1 MTTAIETTSLTP
13 RPVAGN
19 TPLWA
24 AVGVLSAAVLAMGG
38 TMLYR
43 QGAQS
48 VVTPVAAL
56 SAAPQQVAA
65 LKLAAPA
72 TTAAVAD
79 DLVESPA
86 APVKKVV
93 IKPAPRPAPA
103 PHYSHPA
110 PQPYPARYANTRAVN
125 HPAAESGQYAGS
137 YPASYPR
144 ASVCATC
151 GSVES
156 VTAVERASKP
166 APISV
171 GSVAGGVIGAA
182 LGSQVGG
189 GNGRTLATVIGALGG
204 GYAGH
209 VIEGQVRKDTVY
221 QVGVRMEDGTQ
232 RVVEVAQAPRVGSR
246 VTVDGNTIN
255 SNEGVA
261 YRAPAPVMV
270 RAPATSYGQPQAFY
284 AGQ

>member
-1 MTTAIETTSLTP
+1 MTTATESTTTLTA
-13 RPVAGN
+13 RPVAGSA

-24 AVGVLSAAVLAMGG
+24 AVGVLGAAVLAMGG

-48 VVTPVAAL
+48 AVTPVAAL

-86 APVKKVV
+86 APVRKVV
-93 IKPAPRPAPA
+93 VKPAPRPAPA
-103 PHYSHPA
+103 PHYSQPA
-110 PQPYPARYANTRAVN
+110 PQSYPARYATTRTVN
-125 HPAAESGQYAGS
+125 HPAESGPYNGG

-144 ASVCATC
+144 VSTCATC

-156 VTAVERASKP
+156 VTAVQRASQP
-166 APISV
+166 GPISV

-182 LGSQVGG
+182 LGSQVGAAMAA
-189 GNGRTLATVIGALGG
+189 RWQLSSA
-204 GYAGH
+204 
-209 VIEGQVRKDTVY
+209 RW
-221 QVGVRMEDGTQ
+221 
-232 RVVEVAQAPRVGSR
+232 VAAM
-246 VTVDGNTIN
+246 
-255 SNEGVA
+255 
-261 YRAPAPVMV
+261 PVM
-270 RAPATSYGQPQAFY
+270 
-284 AGQ
+284 

>member
-1 MTTAIETTSLTP
+1 MTTATESTLTA
-13 RPVAGN
+13 RPMPGSA

-48 VVTPVAAL
+48 MVTPVAAL
-56 SAAPQQVAA
+56 SAAPQQAAA

-93 IKPAPRPAPA
+93 VKPTPRPAPT
-103 PHYSHPA
+103 PRYYQPA
-110 PQPYPARYANTRAVN
+110 PQSYPARYTSTRAVN
-125 HPAAESGQYAGS
+125 HPAAESGQYAAP
-137 YPASYPR
+137 YPASYSR
-144 ASVCATC
+144 ASACATC

-156 VTAVERASKP
+156 VTAVQRPSQP

-221 QVGVRMEDGTQ
+221 QVGVRMEDGTR
-232 RVVEVAQAPRVGSR
+232 RVVEVGQAPSVGSR
-246 VTVDGNTIN
+246 VTVDGNTLR
-255 SNEGVA
+255 SSEGAA
-261 YRAPAPVMV
+261 YRAAAPVMV
-270 RAPATSYGQPQAFY
+270 SAPATGYGQPQAY
-284 AGQ
+284 YTGQ

>member
-1 MTTAIETTSLTP
+1 MTTAIESTSLTP

-24 AVGVLSAAVLAMGG
+24 AGGVLSAAVLAMGG

-48 VVTPVAAL
+48 VMAPVAAVP
-56 SAAPQQVAA
+56 AAPQQVAV

-72 TTAAVAD
+72 TSGDLAD
-79 DLVESPA
+79 DLVEKPA

-93 IKPAPRPAPA
+93 VKPVPRPAPA
-103 PHYSHPA
+103 PRYSQAA
-110 PQPYPARYANTRAVN
+110 PQPYPASYPTSRAVN
-125 HPAAESGQYAGS
+125 EPATYAGNYPVS
-137 YPASYPR
+137 YSR

-221 QVGVRMEDGTQ
+221 QVGVRMEDGTR
-232 RVVEVAQAPRVGSR
+232 RVVEVGQAPSIGSR
-246 VTVDGNTIN
+246 VTVDGNTIS

>member
-24 AVGVLSAAVLAMGG
+24 AVSVLGAAVLAMGG

-48 VVTPVAAL
+48 VMAPVAAVP
-56 SAAPQQVAA
+56 AAPQQVAV

-72 TTAAVAD
+72 TSGNLAD
-79 DLVESPA
+79 DLVEKPA

-93 IKPAPRPAPA
+93 VKPAPRPAPA
-103 PHYSHPA
+103 PRYSQAARQPRPA
-110 PQPYPARYANTRAVN
+110 SYPTSRAANE
-125 HPAAESGQYAGS
+125 PATYAGN
-137 YPASYPR
+137 YPASYSR

-171 GSVAGGVIGAA
+171 GSVTGGVIGAA

-221 QVGVRMEDGTQ
+221 QVGVRMEDGTR
-232 RVVEVAQAPRVGSR
+232 RVVEVGQAPSIGSR
-246 VTVDGNTIN
+246 VTVDGNTIS

>member
-1 MTTAIETTSLTP
+1 MTTAIESTSLTP

-38 TMLYR
+38 TLLYR

-48 VVTPVAAL
+48 VMAPVAAVP
-56 SAAPQQVAA
+56 AVPQQVAV

-72 TTAAVAD
+72 TSSNLVD
-79 DLVESPA
+79 DLVEKPA

-93 IKPAPRPAPA
+93 VKPAPRPAPA
-103 PHYSHPA
+103 PRYAQAA
-110 PQPYPARYANTRAVN
+110 PQPYPA
-125 HPAAESGQYAGS
+125 S
-137 YPASYPR
+137 YPTSRAANDPATYSGNYPVSYQR
-144 ASVCATC
+144 ATCATC

-182 LGSQVGG
+182 LGNQVGG

-209 VIEGQVRKDTVY
+209 VIEGQVRKETLY

-232 RVVEVAQAPRVGSR
+232 RVVEVSQAPRVGSR

-270 RAPATSYGQPQAFY
+270 RAPATAYGQPQAFY

>member
-1 MTTAIETTSLTP
+1 MTTAIESTSLTP

-38 TMLYR
+38 TLLYR

-48 VVTPVAAL
+48 VMAPVAAVP
-56 SAAPQQVAA
+56 AAPQQVAV

-72 TTAAVAD
+72 TSSNLVD
-79 DLVESPA
+79 DLVEKPA

-93 IKPAPRPAPA
+93 VKPAPRPAPA
-103 PHYSHPA
+103 PRYSQAA
-110 PQPYPARYANTRAVN
+110 PQPYPASYPTSRAAN
-125 HPAAESGQYAGS
+125 ESATYAGNYPVS
-137 YPASYPR
+137 YSR

-182 LGSQVGG
+182 LGNQVGG

-209 VIEGQVRKDTVY
+209 VIEGQVRKETLY

-232 RVVEVAQAPRVGSR
+232 RVVEVSQAPRVGSR

-270 RAPATSYGQPQAFY
+270 RAPATAYGQPQAFY

>member
-13 RPVAGN
+13 QPVAGN

-43 QGAQS
+43 QGVQS
-48 VVTPVAAL
+48 VMAPVAAVP
-56 SAAPQQVAA
+56 AAPQQVAA

-72 TTAAVAD
+72 TSGNLAD
-79 DLVESPA
+79 DLVEKPA

-93 IKPAPRPAPA
+93 VKPAPRPAPA
-103 PHYSHPA
+103 PRYSQAA
-110 PQPYPARYANTRAVN
+110 PQPYPASYPTSRAANE
-125 HPAAESGQYAGS
+125 PATYAGN
-137 YPASYPR
+137 YPASYSR

-209 VIEGQVRKDTVY
+209 VIEGQVRKETVY

-255 SNEGVA
+255 SNEGAA

-270 RAPATSYGQPQAFY
+270 RAPATAYGQPQAFY